1 MACASKPGFYGSCGA
16 GASGENRHV
25 RNVAALRLLR
35 LANPFVR
42 AVLDSRA
49 HGLLSGR
56 LVLLEYSGRRT
67 GRTFRIPLRY
77 APTTAGAV
85 VAVAVRP
92 ERKQWWRA
100 FSPEGPAR
108 LTLRGAVA
116 AADGQVAAGEART
129 AALEAYV
136 ARYPRSRRVAH
147 DAAVVVFRPVDG

>member
-56 LVLLEYSGRRT
+56 LVLLEYSGRRS

-77 APTTAGAV
+77 APTTDGAV

-100 FSPEGPAR
+100 FAPEGQAT
-108 LTLRGAVA
+108 LTLRGAVV

-136 ARYPRSRRVAH
+136 VRYPRSRGVAH
-147 DAAVVVFRPVDG
+147 DSAVVVFRPVDG